1 MLKTSSKRQ
10 QHNILDT
17 LKLDQALLLADQR
30 IQLGL
35 IDQARYI
42 YEDILKIFPNNQ
54 NAFSGIAS
62 INAMSSDSV
71 QDSFMK
77 NAQHILDLYHERK
90 LDQALA
96 EANKLLKFFPE
107 QASLYNILGAIYSA
121 LQKFSMAIANYKY
134 AVELKPD
141 YAEAFN
147 NMGNALKLN
156 GELHEAIKSYKE
168 ATGIKADYA
177 EAHCNMGNALK
188 EKGELDLAI
197 ESFKRAVKINP
208 NYAKAYNNLGSTLH
222 DTGDFDLAIDS
233 YQQALKVG
241 STNAEIY
248 NNIGNTLV
256 EKGNFALAAL
266 NYRRALETNPEC
278 EKTYNNLGNAF
289 QENGQ
294 FDLAKR
300 SYEQALSINPS
311 CAKSHNNLGVILLEK
326 GELDNALSKYR
337 QALKL
342 ESNYPNALLNSS
354 YVYFLKGDFKKGFEL
369 YEWRHKQS
377 KNSPTMAREPR
388 RNLIWDRKE
397 NLKGKHFYVYE
408 EGGLGDVI
416 QFCRFLPDLEKNGAR
431 VTFSVRES
439 LHKLIRTMNSNVILT
454 AQEPEESEI
463 DFEAP
468 LMSLP
473 YLLKTRVTDMAP
485 ALSYLNANDNLIKK
499 WQKKLRRNKFKIG
512 ICWQGSNTKIDHN
525 RSFPVSLYKDIAN
538 IPDVELISLHR
549 GHGEE
554 QLKSIDFQV
563 TTLGKNFD
571 GGKSSFLDTA
581 AVMKNCDLIITSDT
595 SIAHLAGALG
605 RPTWVILKHVPDWRW
620 MASGVNCPW
629 YESVILY
636 RQKVLNNWNLVFDQI
651 MQDIQLMLIN

>member
-62 INAMSSDSV
+62 INTMSSDSV
-71 QDSFMK
+71 QGSFMK

-222 DTGDFDLAIDS
+222 DT
-233 YQQALKVG
+233 
-241 STNAEIY
+241 
-248 NNIGNTLV
+248 
-256 EKGNFALAAL
+256 
-266 NYRRALETNPEC
+266 
-278 EKTYNNLGNAF
+278 
-289 QENGQ
+289 
-294 FDLAKR
+294 
-300 SYEQALSINPS
+300 
-311 CAKSHNNLGVILLEK
+311 
-326 GELDNALSKYR
+326 
-337 QALKL
+337 
-342 ESNYPNALLNSS
+342 
-354 YVYFLKGDFKKGFEL
+354 
-369 YEWRHKQS
+369 
-377 KNSPTMAREPR
+377 
-388 RNLIWDRKE
+388 
-397 NLKGKHFYVYE
+397 
-408 EGGLGDVI
+408 
-416 QFCRFLPDLEKNGAR
+416 
-431 VTFSVRES
+431 
-439 LHKLIRTMNSNVILT
+439 
-454 AQEPEESEI
+454 
-463 DFEAP
+463 
-468 LMSLP
+468 
-473 YLLKTRVTDMAP
+473 
-485 ALSYLNANDNLIKK
+485 
-499 WQKKLRRNKFKIG
+499 
-512 ICWQGSNTKIDHN
+512 
-525 RSFPVSLYKDIAN
+525 
-538 IPDVELISLHR
+538 
-549 GHGEE
+549 
-554 QLKSIDFQV
+554 
-563 TTLGKNFD
+563 
-571 GGKSSFLDTA
+571 
-581 AVMKNCDLIITSDT
+581 
-595 SIAHLAGALG
+595 
-605 RPTWVILKHVPDWRW
+605 
-620 MASGVNCPW
+620 
-629 YESVILY
+629 
-636 RQKVLNNWNLVFDQI
+636 
-651 MQDIQLMLIN
+651 

>member
-1 MLKTSSKRQ
+1 MLKTSSKTQ
-10 QHNILDT
+10 QQNILDT

-35 IDQARYI
+35 IDQARDI
-42 YEDILKIFPNNQ
+42 YEDILKIFPNND
-54 NAFSGIAS
+54 NAVLGIAS
-62 INAMSSDSV
+62 INVMSSDREEN
-71 QDSFMK
+71 SFMK
-77 NAQHILDLYHERK
+77 NAQRILDLYDERK
-90 LDQALA
+90 LDQALT
-96 EANKLLKFFPE
+96 EANKLLKLFPE
-107 QASLYNILGAIYSA
+107 QAGLYNILGAIYSA
-121 LQKFSMAIANYKY
+121 LQQFSIAITNYKH

-156 GELHEAIKSYKE
+156 GELDEAIKSYKE
-168 ATGIKADYA
+168 ATRIEADFS
-177 EAHCNMGNALK
+177 EAYFNMGNALK

-222 DTGDFDLAIDS
+222 DRGDFDLAIDS
-233 YQQALKVG
+233 YQQALKIG
-241 STNAEIY
+241 STNVEIY
-248 NNIGNTLV
+248 NNIGNTCL
-256 EKGNFALAAL
+256 EKGNFDLATQ
-266 NYRRALETNPEC
+266 NYRRALEINPNC
-278 EKTYNNLGNAF
+278 EKTYNNMGNAF
-289 QENGQ
+289 QANGQ
-294 FDLAKR
+294 FDLATR

-311 CAKSHNNLGVILLEK
+311 CAKSHNNLGVIMLAK
-326 GELDNALSKYR
+326 GEFDKALLKYR

-342 ESNYPNALLNSS
+342 DSNYPNALLNSA

-369 YEWRHKQS
+369 YEWRYKQTE
-377 KNSPTMAREPR
+377 NCPTREPR

-397 NLKGKHFYVYE
+397 NLKDKHFYVYE

-416 QFCRFLPDLEKNGAR
+416 QFCRYLPALEKNGAR

-454 AQEPEESEI
+454 TQEPEENSI

-473 YLLKTRVTDMAP
+473 YLLKTRFTDMAP

-499 WQKKLRRNKFKIG
+499 WQKKLKGNKFKIG
-512 ICWQGSNTKIDHN
+512 ICWQGSNRKIDRN
-525 RSFPVSLYKDIAN
+525 RSFPVSLFRDIAN

-554 QLKSIDFQV
+554 QLASIDFQV
-563 TTLGKNFD
+563 TTLGQNFD
-571 GGKSSFLDTA
+571 RGKSSFLDTA

-620 MASGVNCPW
+620 MESGFNCPW
-629 YESVILY
+629 YESVFLY
-636 RQKVLNNWNLVFDQI
+636 RQKVSNNWNLVFDEI
-651 MQDIQLMLIN
+651 MQDLQLMLIN